1 VLPEPSQMSG
11 GQRRLT
17 VERVLLSGSVAQS
30 ERGGDLY
37 RILKL
42 YDLGGYD
49 GLGTLWG
56 VSAQPPFLWFLSPT
70 DL

>member
-1 VLPEPSQMSG
+1 MSG

-56 VSAQPPFLWFLSPT
+56 VSAQPPFL
-70 DL
+70 